1 MLSFGNP
8 LGLLALLAIP
18 AILAIHF
25 LQRES
30 RRVVTSTLFLLEP
43 LAPESAQGRRFERLR
58 NSVPLWLQLLSVLL
72 LTWLL
77 VQPRWLAK
85 TSTHRVVIVLD
96 SSVSMLPFRDELLR
110 NLDAQTERLAAAAAR
125 TEWHLVGSDTT
136 RAKLYSGADREALLA
151 AVRDW
156 KPHLGAHDFTP
167 ALQMA
172 QALLRG
178 SGTVVFATDRAAT
191 LPEGVRILAVGE
203 QLENCGFAGATVEGA
218 EWRVLVRNYGRTAQ
232 RRTWWVE
239 AKGQQSPKQEL
250 TLEPGQSVA
259 LNGAIPEGAD
269 ACELILDADNFP
281 LDDRLPLVHPQPK
294 RLQIATAAN
303 APFADFFAQLLGS
316 IEAADPTSGNADLS
330 LSIYDP
336 FKPALPDSTAI
347 VFVADPAPSAKLL
360 PGNIVAESHPLNAE
374 SNWSGLLARESLRVP
389 TKPGD
394 QTLVWQGD
402 RPLIFLR
409 ESGSTSLLVVNFDL
423 RASNAARLPAFVLM
437 LHRFV
442 ENVRNAKVAAEARN
456 VQTNQLLTVAV
467 DPAQPPPTLNGE
479 AAAILRAPPE
489 PAFFEVKQGETVLLR
504 GAAQFADAREADF
517 RDAAKIDGLS
527 EAAGRLVEQHSE
539 PDFLAPL
546 WALLLSGAML
556 ASWIWR
562 QT

>member
-77 VQPRWLAK
+77 VQPRWLSR

-96 SSVSMLPFRDELLR
+96 SSVSMLPFRDELVR
-110 NLDAQTERLAAAAAR
+110 SLDEQTERLERGAAK
-125 TEWHLVGSDTT
+125 TEWHLTGSDPT
-136 RAKLYSGADREALLA
+136 RGKLYSGADRAAVLA
-151 AVRDW
+151 AVREW
-156 KPHLGAHDFTP
+156 KPHLGAHDVAP
-167 ALQMA
+167 ALQMG

-178 SGTVVFATDRAAT
+178 SGTVVFATDRPPNV
-191 LPEGVRILAVGE
+191 PEGVRVVAVGE
-203 QLENCGFAGATVEGA
+203 QLENCGFAGATAEDR

-239 AKGQQSPKQEL
+239 ANGQRSPKQEL

-269 ACELILDADNFP
+269 ACELHLDADPFT
-281 LDDRLPLVHPQPK
+281 LDDRLPIVLPQPK

-303 APFADFFAQLLGS
+303 APFAEFFTQLLQS
-316 IEAADPTSGNADLS
+316 IEAVDPVGRKPDLA
-330 LSIYDP
+330 LAVYDP
-336 FKPALPDSTAI
+336 FKPALPDATAI
-347 VFVADPAPSAKLL
+347 VFVADPAPSTKLL
-360 PGNIVAESHPLNAE
+360 PGNVVAENHPLNAE
-374 SNWSGLLARESLRVP
+374 SNWSGLLCRESLRVA

-409 ESGSTSLLVVNFDL
+409 ENGATSLLVVNFDI
-423 RASNAARLPAFVLM
+423 RASNATRLPAFVLM

-442 ENVRNAKVAAEARN
+442 EGVRNAKVAGEARN
-456 VQTNQLLTVAV
+456 VQTNQLLTVAAH
-467 DPAQPPPTLNGE
+467 PTQPPPTIDGE
-479 AAAILRAPPE
+479 AAGILRAPAE
-489 PAFFEVKQGETVLLR
+489 PRFFEVKQGDNVLLR

-517 RDAAKIDGLS
+517 RDAAAIDGLGD
-527 EAAGRLVEQHSE
+527 AAARLVEQHSE

-546 WALLLSGAML
+546 WALLLSGAMI
-556 ASWIWR
+556 ASWAWR
-562 QT
+562 QS